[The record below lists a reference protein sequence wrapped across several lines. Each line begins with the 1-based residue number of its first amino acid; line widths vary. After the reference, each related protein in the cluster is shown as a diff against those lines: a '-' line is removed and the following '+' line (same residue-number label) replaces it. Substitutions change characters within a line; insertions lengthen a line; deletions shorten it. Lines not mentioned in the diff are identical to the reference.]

1 MIQLSKSRIS
11 EGTESERERERE
23 RESTMANTLVGPL
36 VEESQGG
43 RTGGEEASSSSPSSP
58 STVLDLL
65 ETLLA
70 VQQRR
75 AEAYVH
81 FDSAFRAFVKGE
93 EEGERETSYSRARAY
108 EQACRSATT
117 EFSECSSLAKGL
129 ESKLRGENESDLAQV
144 VRDIQENE
152 REKLQLHVQLQT
164 LRKDKHVYKNVCS
177 HEGCDCVEADFDL
190 SVSADALYH
199 GAIQRVYRNLQKV
212 VTAINEN
219 IELIQ
224 DEVEDRRP
232 TRD

>member
-11 EGTESERERERE
+11 EGTEEEEKESERERERE

-43 RTGGEEASSSSPSSP
+43 RTGGEEAS

>member
-43 RTGGEEASSSSPSSP
+43 RTGGEEAS